1 MFIGGSGHNIRHN
14 EIYGLQT
21 NLAQFLPSY
30 GIYLNA
36 SGTVEGNKIHSLI
49 AGSSS
54 ASLMGILVQGGVV
67 QLINNMI
74 RLGLNPDGTSN
85 DVSNAIIGISAA
97 PSAETN
103 LYFNSVFIGGTVTG
117 TSATNTY
124 CAQID
129 NSIKN
134 IRNNIFFNARSN
146 ATTGGKHYSLRMANI
161 TGMVVDHNVYHVTG
175 TNGVLSLIHI

>member
-1 MFIGGSGHNIRHN
+1 M
-14 EIYGLQT
+14 
-21 NLAQFLPSY
+21 
-30 GIYLNA
+30 
-36 SGTVEGNKIHSLI
+36 
-49 AGSSS
+49 
-54 ASLMGILVQGGVV
+54 

-97 PSAETN
+97 PSTETN

-146 ATTGGKHYSLRMANI
+146 ATTGGKHYSCLLYTSGTVRA
-161 TGMVVDHNVYHVTG
+161 MVRDYI
-175 TNGVLSLIHI
+175 VLLDYNFQSGFR